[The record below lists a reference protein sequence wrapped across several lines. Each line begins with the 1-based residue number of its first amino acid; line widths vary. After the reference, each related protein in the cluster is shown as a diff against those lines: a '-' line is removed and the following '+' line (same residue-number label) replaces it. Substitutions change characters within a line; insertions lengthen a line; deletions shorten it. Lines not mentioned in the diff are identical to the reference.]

1 MSDIVFQNP
10 NNNNFSEHFL
20 NVMIHYKSYED
31 MLHWKDKPIQQIC
44 REMNLRTKN
53 DINDMLEQIAI
64 DRTMNSSKVE
74 ETIAKVIEEQLCNT
88 LKSINLSK

>member
-20 NVMIHYKSYED
+20 NVMIHYNSYED
-31 MLHWKDKPIQQIC
+31 MLYWKDKPIQQIC
-44 REMNLRTKN
+44 REMNIRTKN

-88 LKSINLSK
+88 LKSINLFY